1 MSYSKGCGCILIA
14 LGSVAIL
21 VAIAFAC
28 SMWVADDEAGEK
40 NEAEWE
46 EYNAWVEQIESMEDS
61 VTVDSLMASRPAPI
75 IRQGG
80 FAAAFGIV
88 IGLGIIVVAAFFLG
102 IGCIL
107 LVRHNHKKRK
117 EKLLEEDF
125 LNRNR

>member
-1 MSYSKGCGCILIA
+1 MSYSKGCGCLLVA

-21 VAIAFAC
+21 FAVAFAWG
-28 SMWVADDEAGEK
+28 MWVADDEAGEK
-40 NEAEWE
+40 NDAEWE
-46 EYNAWVEQIESMEDS
+46 EYNAWVEQIETMEDS
-61 VTVDSLMASRPAPI
+61 VAVDSLMASRPAPI

-88 IGLGIIVVAAFFLG
+88 IGLGIIVVAAFLLG

-107 LVRHNHKKRK
+107 LVRHNHKKRR
-117 EKLLEEDF
+117 EKLLEEDL

>member
-1 MSYSKGCGCILIA
+1 MSYSKGCGCLLVA

-21 VAIAFAC
+21 FAVAFAWG
-28 SMWVADDEAGEK
+28 MWVADDEAGEK
-40 NEAEWE
+40 NDAEWE
-46 EYNAWVEQIESMEDS
+46 EYNAWVEQIETMEDS

-80 FAAAFGIV
+80 FATAFGIV
-88 IGLGIIVVAAFFLG
+88 IGLGIIVVAAFLLG

-107 LVRHNHKKRK
+107 LVRHNHKKRR
-117 EKLLEEDF
+117 EKLLEEDL